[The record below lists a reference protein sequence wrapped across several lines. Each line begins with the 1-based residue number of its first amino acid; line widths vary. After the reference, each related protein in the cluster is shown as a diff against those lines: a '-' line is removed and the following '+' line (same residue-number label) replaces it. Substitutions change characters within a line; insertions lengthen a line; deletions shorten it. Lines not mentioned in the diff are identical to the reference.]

1 MSKRTNFF
9 VAGTLALLFGFS
21 AQSQDVTRDTVVTS
35 VNGQAI
41 TIGHMIVLRESLPEQ
56 YLSLPDDVLFDG
68 LLEQLVQQT
77 VLAQKAGGPDVMI
90 RLRLENEERSLL
102 AGSMIQALLAD
113 ALTEEA
119 LQIAYDARFKSA
131 DLSREFNASHIL
143 VESEQEAATLVE
155 ALNGGAD
162 FAQLARDNSTG
173 PSGPNGGELGWFGPG
188 MMVAPFEEAV
198 LMMEPGQVS
207 APVQTQFGWHVIKMN
222 ETRIKDAPSFEEVR
236 ADLSEEIQTLLV
248 ETTLTTLTDS
258 AEIEQPDISA
268 IDRSVIRNLDLVTE

>member
-1 MSKRTNFF
+1 MSKRTNLF
-9 VAGTLALLFGFS
+9 VVGTLAMLIGF
-21 AQSQDVTRDTVVTS
+21 AAHAQDVTRETIVTT

-68 LLEQLVQQT
+68 LLEQLEHQT
-77 VLAQKAGGPDVMI
+77 VLAQKAGEPNVMI
-90 RLRLENEERSLL
+90 RLRLENEERSML
-102 AGSMIQALLAD
+102 AGSIIQELLAN

-119 LQIAYDARFKSA
+119 LQTAYDARFKSA

-143 VESEQEAATLVE
+143 VESEQEAAALVE
-155 ALNGGAD
+155 ALIGGAD

-198 LMMEPGQVS
+198 LTMEPGQVS

-222 ETRIKDAPSFEEVR
+222 ETRIKDAPSFEDVR

-258 AEIEQPDISA
+258 AEIERPDLSA
-268 IDRSVIRNLDLVTE
+268 IDRSVIRNLGLVTE